1 MLAVFFHNQ
10 HVCPSCYLSELC
22 IDMVQDS
29 LEKNDRILT
38 NFDVWT
44 RHLNE
49 LQNAFFLIKSSL
61 WLWKFCSRVINE
73 YERLFVRLPFWLV
86 AMNSSYLWTCALIS
100 SCSKI
105 IVGVY
110 FGLRLVV
117 SIRWIFYIFYG
128 LSSLIDKIICESIR

>member
-1 MLAVFFHNQ
+1 MELMLAVFFHNQ

-49 LQNAFFLIKSSL
+49 LQNAFFKL
-61 WLWKFCSRVINE
+61 RVRSG
-73 YERLFVRLPFWLV
+73 YENFAVELLMNMKGFLFGCLFDL
-86 AMNSSYLWTCALIS
+86 
-100 SCSKI
+100 
-105 IVGVY
+105 
-110 FGLRLVV
+110 
-117 SIRWIFYIFYG
+117 
-128 LSSLIDKIICESIR
+128 

>member
-1 MLAVFFHNQ
+1 MLFVNYVLTVLLWLSECSVELMLAVFFHNQ

-49 LQNAFFLIKSSL
+49 LQNAFF
-61 WLWKFCSRVINE
+61 
-73 YERLFVRLPFWLV
+73 
-86 AMNSSYLWTCALIS
+86 
-100 SCSKI
+100 
-105 IVGVY
+105 
-110 FGLRLVV
+110 
-117 SIRWIFYIFYG
+117 
-128 LSSLIDKIICESIR
+128 